1 MRRWLLLLPVLL
13 SGLVLV
19 PAAPASASGDSS
31 PATVAAALRRD
42 PVYVDADVD
51 RDVLDAAQVRGQIA
65 RSTQVPVYVAVLPQ
79 AAVRATG
86 SERALNQAI
95 GQRLG
100 ASVVLFTVVG
110 DSLTGGAGSATGLGP
125 GQADAIAK
133 AAGSGSLTDRLVQ
146 AVGQVQS
153 AAAQQGGSGGGTGSS
168 GQGYSSDGGG
178 SGGGAVLGVLALL
191 GVGGGALYYASAR
204 KRRLRQQEGSR
215 ADVTSLY
222 DRLGADVSNLSAGDD
237 PVARQALADAAER
250 YNATGALLAQA
261 DTPGEYEAARR
272 TVVEGLAAARLAR
285 ERLGLDPGPE
295 IPPPPAT
302 GPQLQQQERVVVG
315 DQEYEGSP
323 TYAPGRGHYFGGGTL
338 GGRYVP
344 GGWYGVPF
352 WETMLLGSVLSGG
365 FGGGGLFG
373 GGYGSGYGSGYGA
386 GYEEATE
393 DLRGGGDWGGGGGGF
408 DLGGSFGSGG
418 DWGGGGGGD
427 WGGGGDGGSW

>member
-13 SGLVLV
+13 TGLVLV
-19 PAAPASASGDSS
+19 PASPASAGDSNPS
-31 PATVAAALRRD
+31 TVVAALRED

-51 RDVLDAAQVRGQIA
+51 RDVIDAAQVRGQIA
-65 RSTQVPVYVAVLPQ
+65 RSTSLPVYVAVLPE
-79 AAVRATG
+79 AAVKATG
-86 SERALNQAI
+86 SERALNTAI

-100 ASVVLFTVVG
+100 ETAVLFTVVG
-110 DSLTGGAGSATGLGP
+110 DSITGGAGGGTGFGR

-133 AAGSGSLTDRLVQ
+133 GSGGGDLTDRLVRTV
-146 AVGQVQS
+146 AGAQS
-153 AAAQQGGSGGGTGSS
+153 AVNQSGGRGAGTDS
-168 GQGYSSDGGG
+168 GGFGEEESGG

-191 GVGGGALYYASAR
+191 GVGGGALYYASSR
-204 KRRLRQQEGSR
+204 KRRLRQEEGSR

-237 PVARQALADAAER
+237 AVARQALADAAER

-285 ERLGLDPGPE
+285 ERLGLDPGPD
-295 IPPPPAT
+295 IPPPPST

-323 TYAPGRGHYFGGGTL
+323 SYAPGRGHYFGGGTL
-338 GGRYVP
+338 GGRYVA

-373 GGYGSGYGSGYGA
+373 GGYGYGGGYSSGYGA
-386 GYEEATE
+386 GYEEGVE
-393 DLRGGGDWGGGGGGF
+393 DVRDSSDWGGGGGGF
-408 DLGGSFGSGG
+408 DLGGSFGGGG